1 MALQLAA
8 SDEAPTKH
16 VRFAWWGAE
25 ELGLVGST
33 RYVQG
38 LTSTQRAQIDAYYNF
53 DMVGSPNPGYF
64 VYDGDNSDGTGS
76 GPGPSGSAYLEQVLV
91 DYFAGIGVPTRGT
104 DFDGR
109 SDYGPFIQYGIP
121 AGGTFT
127 GAEDHKTSAQV
138 QLWGGTTGAFDPCYH
153 SACDDLDNVNTT
165 ALDRN
170 ADAIAHAVWTVALVG
185 DVEPPAPVC
194 NESTRSGS
202 LTAGGSVYAPS
213 STGFSAGAGTV
224 HGCLDGP
231 DGADF
236 DLLLQRQGTLG
247 WSTVAR
253 AESPG
258 PDEEISYAATAG
270 TYRWRV
276 YAYSGSGSWTLGYDL
291 P

>member
-153 SACDDLDNVNTT
+153 SACDDLDNVNDHRPGPQRRRDR
-165 ALDRN
+165 ARRLDR
-170 ADAIAHAVWTVALVG
+170 
-185 DVEPPAPVC
+185 
-194 NESTRSGS
+194 
-202 LTAGGSVYAPS
+202 
-213 STGFSAGAGTV
+213 GAG
-224 HGCLDGP
+224 
-231 DGADF
+231 
-236 DLLLQRQGTLG
+236 RRR
-247 WSTVAR
+247 R
-253 AESPG
+253 A
-258 PDEEISYAATAG
+258 A
-270 TYRWRV
+270 
-276 YAYSGSGSWTLGYDL
+276 GSGVHREHAKRFAHVRRVGLCAVGRRVQRGRRDRAWL
-291 P
+291 PRRA